1 MSAAGGNDRRSP
13 GTDNGMSK
21 QVSDNAA
28 ESRYEIRVDGR
39 LAGFAQYR
47 VRDGAVV
54 FTHTE
59 VDEEYEGQGVGSA
72 LARGA
77 LDDVRSRGA
86 RAVPLCPFIKGYIDR
101 HPEYRDLV
109 VTR

>member
-1 MSAAGGNDRRSP
+1 
-13 GTDNGMSK
+13 MSK
-21 QVSDNAA
+21 QISDNAA
-28 ESRYEIRVDGR
+28 ERRYEIRVDGR

-47 VRDGAVV
+47 VRDGVLV

-59 VDEEYEGQGVGSA
+59 VDAEYEGQGVGGA

-86 RAVPLCPFIKGYIDR
+86 QVVPLCPFIKGYIDR
-101 HPEYRDLV
+101 HPEYQDLV
-109 VTR
+109 AAR